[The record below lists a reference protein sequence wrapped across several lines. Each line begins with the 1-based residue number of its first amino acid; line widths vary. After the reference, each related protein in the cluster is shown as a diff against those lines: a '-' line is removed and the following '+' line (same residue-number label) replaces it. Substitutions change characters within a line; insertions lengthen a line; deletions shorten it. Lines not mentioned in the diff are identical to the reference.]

1 MMKLSS
7 IPLLLSGL
15 LLASPFLFAAEE
27 PDPVP
32 PPNRPDPA
40 ALRERAKKISPE
52 ERQKLTREFR
62 EKHGLM
68 GTNQSAWEKRREE
81 LKKLPPAE
89 RAAKLKEMRQEVQEG
104 RGKFK
109 LLSAEDRDVKQ
120 SEMKTRIDVQIAE
133 LQKRKTEGG
142 LTESEQ
148 RRLER
153 MQQMS
158 KRLGRPPGT
167 KPKQTC
173 PANLKAN
180 CLRLHRNNSS
190 LQRSTPP

>member
-1 MMKLSS
+1 MIKLSTIS
-7 IPLLLSGL
+7 LLLSGL
-15 LLASPFLFAAEE
+15 LLSSPTLFAADE

-32 PPNRPDPA
+32 PPNRPDPS

-68 GTNQSAWEKRREE
+68 GTNQSDWEKRREE

-89 RAAKLKEMRQEVQEG
+89 RAAKLQELRHEVQEG

-120 SEMKTRIDVQIAE
+120 NEMKTRIDGQIAE
-133 LQKRKTEGG
+133 LQKRKTEGS
-142 LTESEQ
+142 LTEPEQ

-158 KRLGRPPGT
+158 KRLGRPLRE
-167 KPKQTC
+167 KPHPDAPRKSESEVLPL
-173 PANLKAN
+173 PAK
-180 CLRLHRNNSS
+180 
-190 LQRSTPP
+190 

>member
-1 MMKLSS
+1 M
-7 IPLLLSGL
+7 
-15 LLASPFLFAAEE
+15 
-27 PDPVP
+27 
-32 PPNRPDPA
+32 
-40 ALRERAKKISPE
+40 
-52 ERQKLTREFR
+52 T
-62 EKHGLM
+62 

-89 RAAKLKEMRQEVQEG
+89 RAAKLKELRQEVQEG

-120 SEMKTRIDVQIAE
+120 SEMKTRIDGKIAE

-167 KPKQTC
+167 KPKTDV
-173 PANLKAN
+173 PRKSEGEL
-180 CLRLHRNNSS
+180 
-190 LQRSTPP
+190 PPPSPK

>member
-68 GTNQSAWEKRREE
+68 GTNQSAW
-81 LKKLPPAE
+81 
-89 RAAKLKEMRQEVQEG
+89 
-104 RGKFK
+104 
-109 LLSAEDRDVKQ
+109 D
-120 SEMKTRIDVQIAE
+120 
-133 LQKRKTEGG
+133 
-142 LTESEQ
+142 
-148 RRLER
+148 
-153 MQQMS
+153 
-158 KRLGRPPGT
+158 
-167 KPKQTC
+167 
-173 PANLKAN
+173 
-180 CLRLHRNNSS
+180 
-190 LQRSTPP
+190 